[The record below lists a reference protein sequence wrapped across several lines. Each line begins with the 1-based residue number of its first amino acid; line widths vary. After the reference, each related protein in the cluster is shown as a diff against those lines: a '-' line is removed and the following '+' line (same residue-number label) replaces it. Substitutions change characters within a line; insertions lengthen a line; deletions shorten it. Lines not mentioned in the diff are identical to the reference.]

1 MAEPSDPGSRPVT
14 DTPTGTARPVDAGI
28 VLVMLAA
35 LAAAPM
41 VPLLAA
47 VGCAALVYLLTGVAL
62 LRRAAAPAR
71 VGLLLCA
78 FFALVA
84 YPPMRLT
91 WPLPMLLAVGFYAA
105 VVRFVPWLGHGVEIW
120 RRGHIDRSVV
130 LISVAFAGS
139 ASVALGLWT
148 HLAQPDLGDLRALI
162 PTHVPLVLLILGGL
176 LFSVFNA
183 IGEEFLW
190 RGAILDALDRT
201 LGRGVLPVL
210 IQAVSF
216 GLAHYQGFPRGWSGV
231 GLAAIYGLMM
241 GIVRRRSDGMLAPI
255 VAHVFA
261 DLTIVGILVTQVL

>member
-1 MAEPSDPGSRPVT
+1 MSRRAT
-14 DTPTGTARPVDAGI
+14 DARLLLA
-28 VLVMLAA
+28 MLAC

-41 VPLLAA
+41 VPLPASVACVA
-47 VGCAALVYLLTGVAL
+47 VLFVLTGVAV
-62 LRRAAAPAR
+62 LRRARAPAR

-78 FFALVA
+78 FFVLVA

-105 VVRFVPWLGHGVEIW
+105 VVRFVPWLGEGVEVW
-120 RRGHIDRSVV
+120 RKGHIDRPVV
-130 LISVAFAGS
+130 VISVGFAIA
-139 ASVALGLWT
+139 ASIALVLWT
-148 HLAQPDLGDLRALI
+148 HLAQPELSNLRALI
-162 PTHVPLVLLILGGL
+162 PPDVPLALLFLGGF

-201 LGRGVLPVL
+201 LGEGAAPLL
-210 IQAVSF
+210 IQAASF
-216 GLAHYQGFPRGWSGV
+216 GLAHYQGFPRGWTGV

-241 GIVRRRSDGMLAPI
+241 GIVRRRSDGLLAPI

-261 DLTIVGILVTQVL
+261 DMTIVGILAWQVFGA